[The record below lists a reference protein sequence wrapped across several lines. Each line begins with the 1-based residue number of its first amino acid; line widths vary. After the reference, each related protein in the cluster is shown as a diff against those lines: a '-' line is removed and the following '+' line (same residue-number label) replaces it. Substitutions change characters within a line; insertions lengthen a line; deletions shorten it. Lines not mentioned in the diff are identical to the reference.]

1 MSPTFSCTG
10 NTIKPNASLSR
21 ASLLI
26 IMGVPFPSFYSVLAS
41 SVISTL
47 LTFIISLSFTL
58 GLLYCIC
65 RYWKCVKRTD
75 NNSEDMLEP
84 PSTIPSKAPSA
95 ESLIKNPKYSLSTIQ
110 EEDSMSMSFNPAYY
124 KMKYFGDRP
133 VEPTIRSAPLPPL
146 PPVVRVLPP
155 TPPHFTRSQQS
166 SITRMIHG
174 SQSAVDN
181 GVYDELRDH
190 TINDR
195 DRINNRKKTG
205 GDSEVTYLTILA

>member
-1 MSPTFSCTG
+1 
-10 NTIKPNASLSR
+10 
-21 ASLLI
+21 
-26 IMGVPFPSFYSVLAS
+26 MGVPFPSFYSVLAS

-47 LTFIISLSFTL
+47 LTLIISLSFTL
-58 GLLYCIC
+58 GLLYCVC
-65 RYWKCVKRTD
+65 RYWTCVKRTD
-75 NNSEDMLEP
+75 NSEDILQ
-84 PSTIPSKAPSA
+84 SSSNIPSNAPSA
-95 ESLIKNPKYSLSTIQ
+95 ESLLKNPKLNGSEYSLSTIK

-166 SITRMIHG
+166 GSNNRMVHG

-181 GVYDELRDH
+181 GRLYDELRDH
-190 TINDR
+190 TINNR
-195 DRINNRKKTG
+195 DRINNNSKNTG
-205 GDSEVTYLTILA
+205 RDSEVTYLTIFA